1 MEAIATARTSPAKI
15 DTVTVP
21 MRTCS
26 EERFGV
32 GVGGGSVMDLAKAGA
47 GLFNAG
53 EKPAVYQEGGSL
65 EERGIPFIAVPTT
78 AGCNAK
84 LLGKGY

>member
-26 EERFGV
+26 DERFGV
-32 GVGGGSVMDLAKAGA
+32 GVGGGRVGSS
-47 GLFNAG
+47 
-53 EKPAVYQEGGSL
+53 PATTVIVGVGVVV
-65 EERGIPFIAVPTT
+65 GDAVGD
-78 AGCNAK
+78 GCTVGDGDAV
-84 LLGKGY
+84 GDG